1 MSKTSLL
8 TILGRAGLAAI
19 TPVRATGQTPTNW
32 AAASFERI
40 LTEGKNP
47 PPPAAL
53 HALETSQS
61 NRTDPAALQP

>member
-8 TILGRAGLAAI
+8 TILGRAGLTAI
-19 TPVRATGQTPTNW
+19 TPANAAPTNW

-40 LTEGKNP
+40 LTEGKNLP
-47 PPPAAL
+47 SPATL
-53 HALETSQS
+53 HTLAASQS

>member
-8 TILGRAGLAAI
+8 TILGRASLAAI
-19 TPVRATGQTPTNW
+19 TPGHAAGQTPTNW

-47 PPPAAL
+47 PPAAL